1 MKLPK
6 LITQTKPF
14 TPNIEDYFD
23 KIRYMFDVSWF
34 TNHGK
39 FVTEFEQKMA
49 EYFDSKYF
57 VLVTN
62 GTIAIQLAIRALG
75 LKGEIIT
82 TPFSYVATTSSI
94 VWENCIPIFADISL
108 TNLNIDCS
116 KIETLITDKTSAIL
130 ATNVFGYPCDFSALK
145 KIAEQYNLKLIFDNA
160 HGFGSKKNGQS
171 LMNFG
176 DVSTI
181 SFHATKLFHSI
192 EGGGI
197 SCNSKDTYEKLLLL
211 RNFGHTSPISFD
223 GLGINAK
230 MNEVCASMGLC
241 NYPYIDKILITRK
254 NQWQYYF
261 NHIINKKITKLIYK
275 NIDIEYNHA
284 YFPIILDSEITT
296 LKLYDFLLNNNIQT
310 RRYFYP
316 SLNKLN
322 YVDYISCKNSEN
334 ISSRILCLPLYFDL
348 TEEEQS
354 IICELINNFKI
365 W

>member
-197 SCNSKDTYEKLLLL
+197 SCNSKDTYEKLLLFCL
-211 RNFGHTSPISFD
+211 LYTSD
-223 GLGINAK
+223 AAD
-230 MNEVCASMGLC
+230 E
-241 NYPYIDKILITRK
+241 
-254 NQWQYYF
+254 
-261 NHIINKKITKLIYK
+261 
-275 NIDIEYNHA
+275 
-284 YFPIILDSEITT
+284 
-296 LKLYDFLLNNNIQT
+296 
-310 RRYFYP
+310 
-316 SLNKLN
+316 
-322 YVDYISCKNSEN
+322 
-334 ISSRILCLPLYFDL
+334 
-348 TEEEQS
+348 
-354 IICELINNFKI
+354 
-365 W
+365 